1 MSAQNPRHNESTRL
15 PVQSRST
22 SSLRESLMKIA
33 RILPLA
39 YGYMWTAALV
49 NLSPP
54 FYPALATARGLA
66 TWESGFVFS
75 AMKIG
80 MFMGSV
86 SMNKMIS
93 CFSPTRTYLIGQCLT
108 LLYCGLFG
116 TLNWIPAK
124 VFFWL
129 SILAMLIGGFS
140 MIIQN
145 ITMYAAATLLY
156 STKKG
161 NFIAI
166 MEAIFGVGL
175 MVGPIVGGALIGL
188 WAFPLPFFVVGILQI
203 LPFPFIARNGVTPK
217 ERLAVPPTAH
227 DAQAPKQNLELRRL
241 LLNPIFLANMVTLM
255 LAWVIIG
262 FNDPTLAPHTEQ
274 FNLNSMELGAVFM
287 VPAISYAIGSLT
299 AGLFCHL
306 EMETFFAFCGQLMTV
321 IAYLIIGPAPFF
333 DTEPSLFSVCAS
345 IVLIGLG
352 TAGQFICSFSN
363 VLKYT
368 MEQGYS
374 DDVQTT
380 GFVSST
386 VFGFLV
392 IGGLISPPV
401 GGYMVDTFGYR
412 KGSMFMFAL
421 LLAWINDSSL
431 LAQEVYPEDNAPR
444 TVLKNDELHRTA
456 SAMSLDA
463 SGASSDGLL

>member
-1 MSAQNPRHNESTRL
+1 
-15 PVQSRST
+15 
-22 SSLRESLMKIA
+22 
-33 RILPLA
+33 
-39 YGYMWTAALV
+39 
-49 NLSPP
+49 
-54 FYPALATARGLA
+54 
-66 TWESGFVFS
+66 
-75 AMKIG
+75 
-80 MFMGSV
+80 
-86 SMNKMIS
+86 
-93 CFSPTRTYLIGQCLT
+93 
-108 LLYCGLFG
+108 
-116 TLNWIPAK
+116 
-124 VFFWL
+124 
-129 SILAMLIGGFS
+129 
-140 MIIQN
+140 
-145 ITMYAAATLLY
+145 
-156 STKKG
+156 
-161 NFIAI
+161 
-166 MEAIFGVGL
+166 
-175 MVGPIVGGALIGL
+175 
-188 WAFPLPFFVVGILQI
+188 
-203 LPFPFIARNGVTPK
+203 
-217 ERLAVPPTAH
+217 
-227 DAQAPKQNLELRRL
+227 
-241 LLNPIFLANMVTLM
+241 MVTLM

-463 SGASSDGLL
+463 SGASSDGWDEVFFSGSDLWTISRCRNFPKAARELPTQNRVVCSGVNECHRVVAVNNYVEVIGLRRRSVLPFRIVVRVGHLQ

>member
-1 MSAQNPRHNESTRL
+1 
-15 PVQSRST
+15 
-22 SSLRESLMKIA
+22 
-33 RILPLA
+33 
-39 YGYMWTAALV
+39 
-49 NLSPP
+49 
-54 FYPALATARGLA
+54 
-66 TWESGFVFS
+66 
-75 AMKIG
+75 MKIG
-80 MFMGSV
+80 MFLGSV
-86 SMNKMIS
+86 SMNKMIR

-116 TLNWIPAK
+116 TLYWIPAK
-124 VFFWL
+124 MFLWL

-156 STKKG
+156 STKRG
-161 NFIAI
+161 TFI
-166 MEAIFGVGL
+166 
-175 MVGPIVGGALIGL
+175 L
-188 WAFPLPFFVVGILQI
+188 WAFPLPFFVVGMLQI

-217 ERLAVPPTAH
+217 ERLAASPTAH
-227 DAQAPKQNLELRRL
+227 DAQAPKQNLQLRRL
-241 LLNPIFLANMVTLM
+241 LLDPIFLANMVTLM

-287 VPAISYAIGSLT
+287 VPAISYALGSLT

-306 EMETFFAFCGQLMTV
+306 EVYFVIEGHYCLSQVLTNTITSVLFLAFVVIMIPYTPLMCPFTF
-321 IAYLIIGPAPFF
+321 
-333 DTEPSLFSVCAS
+333 
-345 IVLIGLG
+345 
-352 TAGQFICSFSN
+352 SFS
-363 VLKYT
+363 LKRLGIKFNTYFFLFFR
-368 MEQGYS
+368 EQGYI

-421 LLAWINDSSL
+421 LLAWTPVTFFLWRRSICQAKKTITITMVSTL
-431 LAQEVYPEDNAPR
+431 R
-444 TVLKNDELHRTA
+444 
-456 SAMSLDA
+456 
-463 SGASSDGLL
+463 